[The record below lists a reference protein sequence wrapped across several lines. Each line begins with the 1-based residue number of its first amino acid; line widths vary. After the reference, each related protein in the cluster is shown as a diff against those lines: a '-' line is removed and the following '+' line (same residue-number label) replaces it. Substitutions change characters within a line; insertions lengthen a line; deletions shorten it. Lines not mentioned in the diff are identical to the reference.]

1 MGTWKG
7 RHNLIITKGLRAK
20 GLNAGVI
27 DGLGGVCPV
36 PLPVPFPLPVPLHVN
51 VNVPVNRNVYV

>member
-7 RHNLIITKGLRAK
+7 RHNLIITKGLRTK

-36 PLPVPFPLPVPLHVN
+36 PLPVPLHVN

>member
-7 RHNLIITKGLRAK
+7 RHNLIMTKGLRAK
-20 GLNAGVI
+20 GPNAGVI

-36 PLPVPFPLPVPLHVN
+36 PFLLPVLLHVN
-51 VNVPVNRNVYV
+51 VNVPVNGNGYVCV